1 MPHASP
7 RYSPVGSK
15 LSVKPN
21 EASQPTVSVPPVPAA
36 FFDGL
41 DLAAKLAVTA
51 ITAPRATT
59 SPATTNLRNGLFTLD
74 VSLLPPRH
82 HGERG
87 LQLTAPFDDTGGQRL
102 VASCG
107 SAVRPHVESVP
118 EAVTEQVEGQSRD
131 DEEQAREEHQP
142 PGHVVVDGRPIQQAA
157 PRGGL
162 LRDAEA
168 EVRERR
174 LEDDR
179 LRDQQRRVD
188 EQRADQIRQH
198 LAEDDPYVARAQR

>member
-21 EASQPTVSVPPVPAA
+21 EASQPT
-36 FFDGL
+36 
-41 DLAAKLAVTA
+41 VTA

-118 EAVTEQVEGQSRD
+118 EAVT
-131 DEEQAREEHQP
+131 
-142 PGHVVVDGRPIQQAA
+142 
-157 PRGGL
+157 
-162 LRDAEA
+162 
-168 EVRERR
+168 
-174 LEDDR
+174 
-179 LRDQQRRVD
+179 
-188 EQRADQIRQH
+188 
-198 LAEDDPYVARAQR
+198 